1 MAASR
6 RRVLTAATPLSGLV
20 PAAVTARR
28 GLADAITTPTT
39 LAEFALA
46 SGVYVALTLAVG
58 AIVLA
63 VSPSTVR
70 TVEDRVDERP
80 ATAGAIGLGVL
91 VGGVVVLAMVSAAA
105 TLLVEFGAPEILER
119 VPFVAM
125 VAASAA
131 VTVAN
136 TIGIVAVGSILL
148 RGVGSGTDPN
158 GWLALVV
165 GTVVVQLLYL
175 VPLVNVGV
183 ALCLVALATGAILGQ
198 RWQDRGSGPADSEPR
213 ESAADG

>member
-6 RRVLTAATPLSGLV
+6 HRISTAAIPLSGPV

-28 GLADAITTPTT
+28 DLADAVTNPATPT
-39 LAEFALA
+39 EFALA
-46 SGVYVALTLAVG
+46 FGVYVGLTLAVG
-58 AIVLA
+58 ALVLA

-70 TVEDRVDERP
+70 AVEDRLDERP
-80 ATAGAIGLGVL
+80 ATAGVIGVGVV
-91 VGGVVVLAMVSAAA
+91 VGGVVLLATVSAAT
-105 TLLVEFGAPEILER
+105 TLLVGFGAPEILER
-119 VPFVAM
+119 VPLVAM

-131 VTVAN
+131 LTVAN
-136 TIGIVAVGSILL
+136 TIGIVAVGSFLL

-158 GWLALVV
+158 RWLALVV

-175 VPLVNVGV
+175 VPLVNVAV

-198 RWQDRGSGPADSEPR
+198 WWQDRGSGSADSEPR